1 MNIFILKD
9 KNNTSAGY
17 IQVTEEELQAYKRNS
32 EEKVY
37 LINLGHS
44 IMETD
49 EANFRAFYKERRREK
64 YLREE
69 AQLAGGVISLNA
81 IDSEELDGVGVVV
94 DTSEPLDE
102 NKNTERNYGLQ
113 GKISVWFDGTAVG
126 FGGCGSCNLCSAVYI
141 RKGLSRRGY
150 GGVDNHSRCYPCF
163 RLWLFQI

>member
-17 IQVTEEELQAYKRNS
+17 IQITEEELQAYKKNS
-32 EEKVY
+32 EGKVY

-49 EANFRAFYKERRREK
+49 EASFRAFYKERRREK

-69 AQLAGGVISLNA
+69 AQLAGGVLSLNA
-81 IDSEELDGVGVVV
+81 IDSDELDGVGVVL

-102 NKNTERNYGLQ
+102 KIMRKMMIEKLPEAISILNDEEKTLIYQLYFENMSERQ
-113 GKISVWFDGTAVG
+113 ISSLTAVPQKTI
-126 FGGCGSCNLCSAVYI
+126 NNR
-141 RKGLSRRGY
+141 RKRILKK
-150 GGVDNHSRCYPCF
+150 
-163 RLWLFQI
+163 LFDFFQK

>member
-17 IQVTEEELQAYKRNS
+17 IQVTEEELQAYKKNS
-32 EEKVY
+32 DGKVY

-81 IDSEELDGVGVVV
+81 IDSDELDGVGVVV

-102 NKNTERNYGLQ
+102 KIMCKIMIEKLPEA
-113 GKISVWFDGTAVG
+113 ISVLTDVEKEI
-126 FGGCGSCNLCSAVYI
+126 I
-141 RKGLSRRGY
+141 RQLYFNHISERDLSKIL
-150 GGVDNHSRCYPCF
+150 GVPRTTISYRKERALKKLKKF
-163 RLWLFQI
+163 FEI

>member
-17 IQVTEEELQAYKRNS
+17 IQITEEELQAYKKNS
-32 EEKVY
+32 EGKVY

-49 EANFRAFYKERRREK
+49 EASFRAFYKERRREK

-69 AQLAGGVISLNA
+69 AQLAGGVFSLNA
-81 IDSEELDGVGVVV
+81 IDSDELDGVGVVL

-102 NKNTERNYGLQ
+102 KIMRKMMIEKLPEAISILNDEEKTLIYQLYFENMSERQ
-113 GKISVWFDGTAVG
+113 ISSLTAVPQKTI
-126 FGGCGSCNLCSAVYI
+126 NNR
-141 RKGLSRRGY
+141 RKRILKK
-150 GGVDNHSRCYPCF
+150 
-163 RLWLFQI
+163 LFDFFQK

>member
-102 NKNTERNYGLQ
+102 KIMRKMMIEKLPEAISILNDEEKELIQQIYFNHISERE
-113 GKISVWFDGTAVG
+113 I
-126 FGGCGSCNLCSAVYI
+126 
-141 RKGLSRRGY
+141 SRRTGTPLTS
-150 GGVDNHSRCYPCF
+150 VNNRKKKA
-163 RLWLFQI
+163 LKKLFAFFEK

>member
-17 IQVTEEELQAYKRNS
+17 IQVTEEELQTYKKNS

-49 EANFRAFYKERRREK
+49 EVNFRAFYKERRREK

-81 IDSEELDGVGVVV
+81 IDSDELDGVGVVV

-102 NKNTERNYGLQ
+102 KIMRKIMIEKLPEAIATLNDEEKELIKQVYFNHISERE
-113 GKISVWFDGTAVG
+113 I
-126 FGGCGSCNLCSAVYI
+126 
-141 RKGLSRRGY
+141 SRRTGTPLTT
-150 GGVDNHSRCYPCF
+150 VNNRKKKA
-163 RLWLFQI
+163 LKKLFAFFEK